1 MREKPIT
8 PYARLLADVRKFASS
23 VKYPHKKLM
32 WRYNKS
38 DLGKHWTL
46 TDLYE
51 RVKAADQLG
60 YDVVLVAEDAGLA
73 VQYAK
78 RPDVPWDW
86 A

>member
-8 PYARLLADVRKFASS
+8 PYARLLADVGKFASS
-23 VKYPHKKLM
+23 VKNPKKRLM
-32 WRYNKS
+32 WRYGKQ
-38 DLGKHWTL
+38 DLGKNWTL

-60 YDVVLVAEDAGLA
+60 YDVVLIAEDAGLV

-78 RPDVPWDW
+78 RPDIPWQW
-86 A
+86 T